1 MMDQVVA
8 SHLNGQ
14 APNDVAPAADH
25 LGSCFDDATGADD
38 ADDASLAFY
47 STAANRLLGSA
58 VGSSGAGSDN
68 DLWSFTQS
76 SASVAAAAA
85 TSTTPPDDGDKR
97 GQLRGARWGRRR
109 GRDGAVRAAAD
120 AERVMAGG

>member
-1 MMDQVVA
+1 MMDRQVA

-14 APNDVAPAADH
+14 APDEVVPAVDH

-58 VGSSGAGSDN
+58 VGSSGTGSDD
-68 DLWSFTQS
+68 DLWSFMHS
-76 SASVAAAAA
+76 STLAAAAVA

-97 GQLRGARWGRRR
+97 G
-109 GRDGAVRAAAD
+109 
-120 AERVMAGG
+120 